1 MAYLM
6 IGIFVIIFISIIDRI
21 ILKVTNAEK
30 KDKHNINYYMQM
42 PYNEVFI
49 TGLFILIWPIT
60 VIMYIKFVLLDVR
73 YLKKYNTGT

>member
-6 IGIFVIIFISIIDRI
+6 IGIFVIIFISI
-21 ILKVTNAEK
+21 K